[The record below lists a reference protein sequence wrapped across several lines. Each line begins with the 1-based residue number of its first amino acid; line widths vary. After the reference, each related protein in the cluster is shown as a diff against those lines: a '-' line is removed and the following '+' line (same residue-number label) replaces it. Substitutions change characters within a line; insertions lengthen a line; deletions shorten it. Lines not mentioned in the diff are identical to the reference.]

1 MSQLDAFFTSD
12 ETRPS
17 RNKSS
22 KPRRVVGVVVV
33 LLFLVLGFLLFRAVT
48 AESGPTDY
56 EGAGTGSVVVV
67 IESGDSL
74 TAIGQRLADA
84 GVVLTAGPFIEAA
97 ELDERASRIGPG
109 SYELRE
115 QMSGQS
121 ALELMLN
128 PASRASSRMVLPEGL
143 RLDQTI
149 NILTKSSGLPR
160 ADFDQVLQAPQ
171 ELGLPRWAEERPEG
185 FMFPATY
192 ELTGAETAEGL
203 LADLVKRFNVSSVNL
218 DLETR
223 ADAAGLSPYDVL
235 IVASLVEA
243 EVAPEDFAKAAAV
256 VYNRLERDM
265 PLQFDSTV
273 SYALGI
279 NELQLSAEQMQT
291 ESLYNTYAN
300 KGLPPTP
307 INSPGDAAIEAALNP
322 AKGGW
327 LYFVAVG
334 PNSTETKF
342 AKTYERFLKLKQQ
355 FRENLQQGS

>member
-1 MSQLDAFFTSD
+1 MSQLDAFFTSE

-17 RNKSS
+17 RNKNSNL
-22 KPRRVVGVVVV
+22 RRVVGVVVV
-33 LLFLVLGFLLFRAVT
+33 FLFLVLGFLLFRAVT
-48 AESGPTDY
+48 TDSGPTDY

-74 TAIGQRLADA
+74 TTIGQRLADA
-84 GVVLTAGPFIEAA
+84 GVVLSAGPFIEVAG
-97 ELDERASRIGPG
+97 LDERASRIGPG

-115 QMSGQS
+115 QMSSQS
-121 ALELMLN
+121 ALELMLD

-143 RLDQTI
+143 RLDQTVD
-149 NILTKSSGLPR
+149 ILVESSGLPR

-203 LADLVKRFNVSSVNL
+203 LAALVKRFNVSSVNL

-223 ADAAGLSPYDVL
+223 ADSAGLSPYDVL

-256 VYNRLERDM
+256 VYNRLEQDM

-279 NELQLSAEQMQT
+279 NELQLSAEQMET
-291 ESLYNTYAN
+291 DSLYNTYVN

-342 AKTYERFLKLKQQ
+342 AKTYDRFLKLKQQ

>member
-1 MSQLDAFFTSD
+1 MSQLDAFFTSE

-17 RNKSS
+17 RNKNSIL
-22 KPRRVVGVVVV
+22 RRVVGVVVV
-33 LLFLVLGFLLFRAVT
+33 LLFVVLGFLVFRAVT
-48 AESGPTDY
+48 ADSGPTDY
-56 EGAGTGSVVVV
+56 EGGGTGSVVVV
-67 IESGDSL
+67 VESGDSL

-84 GVVLTAGPFIEAA
+84 GVVLTAGAFIEAA
-97 ELDERASRIGPG
+97 EMDERAARIGPG
-109 SYELRE
+109 SYELRGE
-115 QMSGQS
+115 MSGAL
-121 ALELMLN
+121 ALELMLD
-128 PASRASSRMVLPEGL
+128 PASRANSRMVLPEGL
-143 RLDQTI
+143 RLDQTVD
-149 NILTKSSGLPR
+149 ILTESSGLPR

-203 LADLVKRFNVSSVNL
+203 LAALVKRFSVSSVNL

-223 ADAAGLSPYDVL
+223 ADAAGRSPYDVL

-256 VYNRLERDM
+256 VYNRLELDM

-279 NELQLSAEQMQT
+279 NELQLTAEQIET
-291 ESLYNTYAN
+291 DSLYNTYAN

-322 AKGGW
+322 AKGEW

-355 FRENLQQGS
+355 FRDNLQQGS

>member
-1 MSQLDAFFTSD
+1 MSQLDAFFTSE

-22 KPRRVVGVVVV
+22 LARRIVGVAVVI
-33 LLFLVLGFLLFRAVT
+33 FFIVLGIILFRALT
-48 AESGPTDY
+48 ADSGPTDY
-56 EGAGTGSVVVV
+56 EGVGTGAVVVV
-67 IESGDSL
+67 VESGDSL
-74 TAIGQRLADA
+74 TAIGQRLVDA
-84 GVVLTAGPFIEAA
+84 GVVLTLDAFVQAA
-97 ELDERASRIGPG
+97 EMDERASRIGPG

-115 QMSGQS
+115 EMSGQS
-121 ALELMLN
+121 ALELMLD
-128 PASRASSRMVLPEGL
+128 PVSRASSRMVLPEGL
-143 RLDQTI
+143 RLDQTVD
-149 NILTKSSGLPR
+149 ILVKSSGLPR

-171 ELGLPRWAEERPEG
+171 ELGLPRWAEDRPEG

-192 ELTGAETAEGL
+192 ELTGTETAEGL
-203 LADLVKRFNVSSVNL
+203 LAALVKRFDVASVNA
-218 DLETR
+218 DLESR
-223 ADAAGLSPYDVL
+223 ADTAGRSPYDVL

-243 EVAPEDFAKAAAV
+243 EVAPADFAKAAAV

-279 NELQLSAEQMQT
+279 NELQLSAEQIET
-291 ESLYNTYAN
+291 DSLYNTYAN

-322 AKGGW
+322 AKGEW

-342 AKTYERFLKLKQQ
+342 AKTYDRFLKLKQQ
-355 FRENLQQGS
+355 FRENLQQAS